1 MNTPIAIQKD
11 RGLSGVPRYKSSLRT
26 TKTEEVWTS
35 IGKFCTWLNRTVG
48 VSYDPYDILG
58 TRYGGW
64 ARRIYYRKNPLGVLL
79 TAPLVLMEILAPG
92 FRALFVNKCHYATAD
107 AQLVLAFL
115 NLHKIGRQETGALP
129 APALENQSGKAWLD
143 LAQSLGDELLQQSAQ
158 GYSGFCWGY
167 PFDWQH
173 VNGFMPKG
181 TPHITATPYC
191 YEAFASLFD
200 ITGDPKYMEITGSI
214 AAFVSDDLTDTPTGD
229 GGAASSYTPYDHGKV
244 VNASAYRA
252 FVLFDAARRLDNEEY
267 FEKAEKN
274 LRFILNSQRAD
285 GSWLYAVDNPR
296 EAFVDNFHTCFVL
309 KNLYKLNRQL
319 DRLEV
324 RHSIQRGYEYYR
336 KNLIDSAGNPKTYAV
351 AHRTEIV
358 QAEMYN
364 FAEGITL
371 GTLLRDDIP
380 EAFAIADEL
389 ASRLVRQFQLP
400 AGHFVTRIYRG
411 GIKHSV
417 PYLRWPQSQLF
428 LALTN
433 LLAAVELAG
442 ETVL

>member
-1 MNTPIAIQKD
+1 MNTPLTSQRD
-11 RGLSGVPRYKSSLRT
+11 RGLSGGAASTLSTSNK
-26 TKTEEVWTS
+26 EEVWTA
-35 IGKFCTWLNRTVG
+35 INKFCAWLSSTEG
-48 VSYDPYDILG
+48 ISYDPYDILG
-58 TRYGGW
+58 TCYGRW
-64 ARRIYYRKNPLGVLL
+64 ARQIYYRKNPLGILL

-92 FRALFVNKCHYATAD
+92 LRGFFVSKRHYATAD
-107 AQLVLAFL
+107 AQLALAFL
-115 NLHKIGRQETGALP
+115 NLHEIRQLGTDVPSDRAV
-129 APALENQSGKAWLD
+129 NDQSGITWLD
-143 LAQSLGDELLQQSAQ
+143 MAEGLGDELLQQSAQ

-191 YEAFASLFD
+191 YEVFAKLFD
-200 ITGDPKYMEITGSI
+200 ITGDPKYLEITNSI

-229 GGAASSYTPYDHGKV
+229 GAAASSYTPYDHGKV

-252 FVLFDAARRLDNEEY
+252 FVLSDAARRLDNEEY
-267 FEKAEKN
+267 FAKAQRN
-274 LRFILNSQRAD
+274 LRFVLNSQRSD
-285 GSWLYAVDNPR
+285 GSWLYAVDNPP

-319 DRLEV
+319 GSLEV
-324 RHSIQRGYEYYR
+324 GQSIQRGYEYYR
-336 KNLIDSAGNPKTYAV
+336 KNLIDSSGTPKTYAV
-351 AHRTEIV
+351 APRAEIV
-358 QAEMYN
+358 RAEMYN

-371 GTLLRDDIP
+371 GALLRNDIP

-389 ASRLVRQFQLP
+389 AARLVRQFQLP
-400 AGHFVTRIYRG
+400 TGHFVTRVYRG

-433 LLAAVELAG
+433 LLVAVEPTR
-442 ETVL
+442 ETIL

>member
-1 MNTPIAIQKD
+1 MNTPAVLRRDQ
-11 RGLSGVPRYKSSLRT
+11 GLTAVPRSASTLCT
-26 TKTEEVWTS
+26 TNKGELWTS
-35 IGKFCTWLNRTVG
+35 INKFCAWLNSTGG

-58 TRYGGW
+58 TLYGRW

-92 FRALFVNKCHYATAD
+92 LRGLFISKRHYATAD
-107 AQLVLAFL
+107 AQLALAFL
-115 NLHKIGRQETGALP
+115 NLHEVRQQGTDVPSAS
-129 APALENQSGKAWLD
+129 AIDDQSGRAWLD
-143 LAQSLGDELLQQSAQ
+143 RAESLGNELLQQSAQ
-158 GYSGFCWGY
+158 GYSGLCWGY

-191 YEAFASLFD
+191 YEVFARLFD
-200 ITGDPKYMEITGSI
+200 TTGDPKYLEITASI
-214 AAFVSDDLTDTPTGD
+214 AAFVSGDLTDTPTGD
-229 GGAASSYTPYDHGKV
+229 GAAASSYTPYDQGKV

-252 FVLFDAARRLDNEEY
+252 FVLFDAARRFDNEKY
-267 FEKAEKN
+267 LTKAQRN
-274 LRFILNSQRAD
+274 LRFVLNSQRSD
-285 GSWLYAVDNPR
+285 GSWLYAVDNPP

-309 KNLYKLNRQL
+309 KNLYKLNQHL
-319 DRLEV
+319 DSLEV
-324 RHSIQRGYEYYR
+324 AQSVQRGYEFYR
-336 KNLIDSAGNPKTYAV
+336 KNLIDSDGNPKTYAV
-351 AHRTEIV
+351 APRTEIV
-358 QAEMYN
+358 QVEMYN

-371 GTLLRDDIP
+371 GALLRNDIP
-380 EAFAIADEL
+380 KAFAIADQL
-389 ASRLVRQFQLP
+389 AARLVRQFQLP
-400 AGHFVTRIYRG
+400 TGHFVTRIYRG

-433 LLAAVELAG
+433 LLVAVEPAG